1 MLIIVVDNNIKQLQ
15 LTNSNF
21 ELYLY
26 YYFVDTYFIYCFT
39 LDIQGQ
45 EYQFGATITSSG
57 GTAISKTF
65 QILYRNESIVLN
77 DSFVFR
83 LHMLVNSDKVNI
95 KIPTSLTQDTQY
107 D

>member
-1 MLIIVVDNNIKQLQ
+1 MQILASNYNLQYYNYFQFAIVCCIYVIILWTLITL
-15 LTNSNF
+15 F
-21 ELYLY
+21 YH
-26 YYFVDTYFIYCFT
+26 FT

-45 EYQFGATITSSG
+45 EYQFGATIMPSG

-83 LHMLVNSDKVNI
+83 LHMLVNSDKVNL
-95 KIPTSLTQDTQY
+95 KFLLH
-107 D
+107 